1 MHHGRH
7 FGRTVHAF
15 CNVQTLLMNGIAQLS
30 EGAENDLESLSAT

>member
-15 CNVQTLLMNGIAQLS
+15 CNVQTLLMNGIVMLS
-30 EGAENDLESLSAT
+30 NGADDDLESLTAM